1 MELISPFFFKAMEHW
16 LISDTEDVVSDG
28 LSQCLRS
35 SGRIR
40 GAFGASFLPELK
52 FKKNKIFPFAATR
65 MDLEIILLHE
75 ISQTEEDKYFMIS
88 FTCGI

>member
-1 MELISPFFFKAMEHW
+1 MELISPFFFKSMERW

-40 GAFGASFLPELK
+40 GAFRVSFLPELK

-75 ISQTEEDKYFMIS
+75 ISQIEEDKYFMI
-88 FTCGI
+88 